1 MGLDSLTVYGD
12 SQLVINQ
19 LLGIYMVKKEELMP
33 YFQRAK
39 VLMSMFADLNIQH
52 VIRSQNEKAD
62 ALAGLAA
69 SMSLTSHQMMDV
81 RVEECRILP
90 ILAEEEEMTTS
101 VAMTANVYEIEVGDW
116 RSPFLE
122 YLLHGYLPLDS
133 AERSRVRKRSVHYT
147 CINDTLYR
155 RSFDGILL
163 RCLAGNEILEALN
176 EVHAGVCGA
185 HQSGPKLYYQLRH
198 LGYYWPTMFDDAMK
212 FAKRCHECQVHG
224 NFIHQPHESLHPTN
238 IAWPFEMW
246 GMDIVGPINPP
257 SSKGHKFILAA
268 TDYFSKWAEL
278 IPLKEDKGE
287 HVEHFIRTHLI
298 YRFGVPSRIM
308 SDNGGPFKNKHVDKL
323 CSKFKIIHHYST
335 AYNPAAN
342 GQAEAFNK
350 TLCKLLK
357 KVVSRNKR
365 EWHEKLLEALWAY
378 RTTTRT
384 PTGMTPYSLV
394 FGGEAV
400 LPLEVQITSL
410 RVAIQE
416 KLSEE
421 EAIKLRLEELEML
434 EGKRLQAL
442 QNLEAYQARMS
453 RAFDK
458 RVKRRSFKQGDLVL
472 AVIRPMNVTRRMGG
486 KFEPKW
492 EGPYIIKEVYSS
504 GAYRIISPDGKYCP
518 PPINGKFLKRYYA

>member
-1 MGLDSLTVYGD
+1 
-12 SQLVINQ
+12 
-19 LLGIYMVKKEELMP
+19 MVRKEELMP
-33 YFQRAK
+33 YFKRAK
-39 VLMSMFADLNIQH
+39 TLMSLFADLNVQH
-52 VIRSQNEKAD
+52 IVRSQNDKAD
-62 ALAGLAA
+62 ALASLAA
-69 SMSLTSHQMMDV
+69 SMSLSSHQSMDV
-81 RVEECRILP
+81 HVEERRILP
-90 ILAEEEEMTTS
+90 ILAEEEETIVAS
-101 VAMTANVYEIEVGDW
+101 AMTAEICEIEVGDW
-116 RSPFLE
+116 REPFLE
-122 YLLHGYLPLDS
+122 YLLHGYLPLDAS
-133 AERSRVRKRSVHYT
+133 ERSRIRKRSIHYT

-155 RSFDGILL
+155 RSHDGVLL
-163 RCLAGNEILEALN
+163 RCLAGNEIMEALN
-176 EVHAGVCGA
+176 EVHAGICGS
-185 HQSGPKLYYQLRH
+185 HQSGPKSHYQLRR
-198 LGYYWPTMFDDAMK
+198 LGYYWPTMFGDATK
-212 FAKRCHECQVHG
+212 FAKKCHECQVHAD
-224 NFIHQPHESLHPTN
+224 FIHQPHEPLHATN
-238 IAWPFEMW
+238 ISWPFEMW

-278 IPLKEDKGE
+278 VPLKEDKAE
-287 HVEHFIRTHLI
+287 NVEHFIRTHLI
-298 YRFGVPSRIM
+298 YRYGVPSRIM
-308 SDNGGPFKNKHVDKL
+308 SDNGTPFKNKHVDKL
-323 CSKFKIIHHYST
+323 CSKFKINHFYST

-357 KVVSRNKR
+357 KVVSKNKR

-410 RVAIQE
+410 RVATHE
-416 KLSEE
+416 NLSEE
-421 EAIKLRLEELEML
+421 KSAQLRLDELERL

-472 AVIRPMNVTRRMGG
+472 AVIRPMNITRRMKG

-492 EGPYIIKEVYSS
+492 EGPFVVKEVYSS
-504 GAYRIISPDGKYCP
+504 GAYKIISPDGKYSP
-518 PPINGKFLKRYYA
+518 SPVNGKFLKRYYA